1 MIHPQTTMQKG
12 MVVMIIPK
20 LRYKRNGNYD
30 DPQITIQKGM
40 DVETLKTI
48 RKVEKVE
55 GKHLLRA
62 HGE

>member
-1 MIHPQTTMQKG
+1 
-12 MVVMIIPK
+12 
-20 LRYKRNGNYD
+20 
-30 DPQITIQKGM
+30 M

-55 GKHLLRA
+55 GKHLLGA